1 MIYEKYHVIIFT
13 NKQQEE
19 LRKELDDNYSMVHNY

>member
-1 MIYEKYHVIIFT
+1 MRNIMLSFVFT